1 MQPLAAEKLC
11 KRFGDREVVRDASF
25 GIDPGEIVALV
36 GPNGAGK
43 TTMLSMLAGVLL
55 PDSGSLSVGSGGLG
69 WVPQRAAVYPK
80 LTVRENFKLFARME
94 RVEDRPAAVA
104 RAAERVGLTD
114 RLGDRVGGLS
124 GGMRQRV
131 SIGIGLIAEPEVL
144 LLDEPSAALDPLQ
157 RNRLWDLL
165 NGLAG
170 QGVAIVFSSHLEA
183 EVESHAD
190 RVIVLDG
197 GSLLYDGPPSK
208 LGSAGDNFEAAFI
221 EILLDNREPIVAA
234 G

>member
-25 GIDPGEIVALV
+25 GVDPGEIVAIV

-55 PDSGSLSVGSGGLG
+55 PDSGSITVGHGGLG

-80 LTVRENFKLFARME
+80 LTVSENFKLFARME

-165 NGLAG
+165 SALAE

-183 EVESHAD
+183 EVENHAD

-197 GSLLYDGPPSK
+197 GRLLYDGPPSQ
-208 LGSAGDNFEAAFI
+208 LGAVGDNFEAAFL
-221 EILLDNREPIVAA
+221 EILLDNREPVGAA